1 MTDRRSNGLTV
12 REERENVCRHARVQ
26 CCVHDMFIHS
36 HFRVVLHS
44 QSLSPTSFCPPA
56 SERLGNEVMLP
67 HKYSPP
73 FNGSRC
79 HFSRHIR
86 ERFRV
91 FALESL
97 LYLSHGSYLGEML
110 GQVFLAHPIDSCVS
124 PPFPKE
130 AGHARTRNDACILGA
145 QHTCRVCC
153 LTQCG
158 YVLRVLSATHSRPHV
173 ICHGTY
179 RHQT

>member
-1 MTDRRSNGLTV
+1 MYTHTPAYSAMCACFTIHHRSHLARG
-12 REERENVCRHARVQ
+12 VCTFLVPFSRFVLPARL
-26 CCVHDMFIHS
+26 
-36 HFRVVLHS
+36 RKAGKEVV
-44 QSLSPTSFCPPA
+44 
-56 SERLGNEVMLP
+56 VP

-110 GQVFLAHPIDSCVS
+110 GQVYLAHPIDSCVT
-124 PPFPKE
+124 PPYQKQ
-130 AGHARTRNDACILGA
+130 NK
-145 QHTCRVCC
+145 Q
-153 LTQCG
+153 
-158 YVLRVLSATHSRPHV
+158 
-173 ICHGTY
+173 
-179 RHQT
+179 